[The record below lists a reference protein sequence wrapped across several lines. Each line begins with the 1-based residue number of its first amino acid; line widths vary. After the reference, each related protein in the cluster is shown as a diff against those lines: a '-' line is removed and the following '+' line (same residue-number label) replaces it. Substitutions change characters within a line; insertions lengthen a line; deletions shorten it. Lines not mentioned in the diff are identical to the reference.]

1 MKKIEIFLGI
11 TFIFF
16 GLSSMF
22 LLCVM
27 ASEGLGNRLVNFLCA
42 ISVFVFFSSLF
53 ASDRIEFDNVQ
64 KNNYKDEKMRKFQSR
79 SIGLMVGVKVLNFL
93 ISTVNFIIFVLVGV
107 FVFLVEG
114 SLFLLGIYVCIF
126 VASVSFLIDIL
137 IMVVIFMINLSC
149 KEFLITKFVFRKVNL
164 IDEFLYQLVLIVI
177 EKLVDNKPLKLV

>member
-1 MKKIEIFLGI
+1 
-11 TFIFF
+11 
-16 GLSSMF
+16 
-22 LLCVM
+22 
-27 ASEGLGNRLVNFLCA
+27 
-42 ISVFVFFSSLF
+42 
-53 ASDRIEFDNVQ
+53 
-64 KNNYKDEKMRKFQSR
+64 
-79 SIGLMVGVKVLNFL
+79 
-93 ISTVNFIIFVLVGV
+93 V